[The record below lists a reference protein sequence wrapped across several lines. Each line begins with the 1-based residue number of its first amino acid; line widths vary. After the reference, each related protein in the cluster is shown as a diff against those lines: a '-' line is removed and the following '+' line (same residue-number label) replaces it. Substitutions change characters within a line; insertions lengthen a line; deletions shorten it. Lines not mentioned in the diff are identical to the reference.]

1 MTTQINIKN
10 DSGQN
15 IVGILEK
22 KSSNGTLGEKL
33 VIICHGSAGHKNYLF
48 QEKLAKE
55 LSFDNFRFD
64 FRGNGESDGILKF
77 SNFQEDVEDIDTVV
91 KYLEK
96 EFGYKLYAAIGHSKG
111 NC

>member
-33 VIICHGSAGHKNYLF
+33 VIICHGSAGKKQIINIIFFFMYT
-48 QEKLAKE
+48 
-55 LSFDNFRFD
+55 N
-64 FRGNGESDGILKF
+64 
-77 SNFQEDVEDIDTVV
+77 
-91 KYLEK
+91 KYLYI
-96 EFGYKLYAAIGHSKG
+96 FRT
-111 NC
+111 